1 MCLPQGHFI
10 LKYFFPFVTSHDRSS
25 PSARTASRS
34 LSVCFGLKAI
44 TLESP
49 DRLPAR
55 RDPTHLLRAGE
66 RQCASTHSRI
76 MPQVAGCCR
85 IFFSTVRN
93 SHAGLRDTA
102 LVAPRGRGASDGRG
116 GVGSVSYTHL
126 TLPT

>member
-85 IFFSTVRN
+85 IFFSTQAVAKWRGERVGCA
-93 SHAGLRDTA
+93 AGRVFGFVYA
-102 LVAPRGRGASDGRG
+102 
-116 GVGSVSYTHL
+116 VSFLSLIHI
-126 TLPT
+126 